1 MIVSSP
7 LTRNADTTAYAANQN
22 IGQVT
27 TAANHSWTV
36 DVNAT
41 TGEGYIMDAR
51 VITNK
56 VSITPRLRLHLYSV
70 APTAI
75 ADAAKCTVLWANRAG
90 YLGSITFPAMTSAA
104 DTSDTSVAELER
116 NPKHI
121 VLTVTATKHLP
132 GTAKD
137 AVIYG
142 QLETLDAFTP
152 SSGQIFTVVLATQ
165 ASQAA

>member
-1 MIVSSP
+1 MIAISS

-22 IGQVT
+22 VGQVT
-27 TAANHSWTV
+27 TAANHSWTI

-41 TGEGYIMDAR
+41 TGEGYIMDVR
-51 VITNK
+51 IVTNK
-56 VSITPRLRLHLYSV
+56 VSIVPRLRLHLYSA

-75 ADAAKCTVLWANRAG
+75 ADAAKCTVIFANRAT

-121 VLTVTATKHLP
+121 VLAITAASAHTQ
-132 GTAKD
+132 GAGRKD
-137 AVIYG
+137 ATIYG

-152 SSGQIFTVVLATQ
+152 SSGQIFSIAL